1 MVPFFAG
8 HFAGFASNA
17 HSRIGE
23 KANLDVVTHVSMAAL
38 IRAVRA
44 FADHGE
50 NK

>member
-23 KANLDVVTHVSMAAL
+23 EANLDVVTHVSMAAL
-38 IRAVRA
+38 IRAFCA
-44 FADHGE
+44 FADHGSR
-50 NK
+50 